1 MLLCLATHAA
11 GPLAFCVEQKKHAA
25 VAVDDDDEDAPK
37 LLTTRIEKMMM

>member
-25 VAVDDDDEDAPK
+25 VAVADDDEDAPGPAADAV
-37 LLTTRIEKMMM
+37 EQG